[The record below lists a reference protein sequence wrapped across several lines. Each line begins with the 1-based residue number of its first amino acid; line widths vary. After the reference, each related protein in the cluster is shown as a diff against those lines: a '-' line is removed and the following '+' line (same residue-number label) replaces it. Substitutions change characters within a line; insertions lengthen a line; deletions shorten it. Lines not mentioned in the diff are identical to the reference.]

1 MRRWWRIAL
10 VVGLIGAVE
19 LLTASPGHAALTG
32 TCDATG
38 TVVGQGRTYDAQT
51 TNKVTLPLEDK
62 VEWAG
67 SVAGGDE
74 NGEGPRRQIEG
85 EVRLKMP
92 PGVPFSTVQL
102 GDWGPKESTRYANSG
117 TYDYELPSILGGAT
131 VHLTGFHKEAGAEV
145 CSGEVEIELEGTWG
159 NPALYGA
166 LAITA
171 LSAAGLVI
179 AAVR

>member
-1 MRRWWRIAL
+1 
-10 VVGLIGAVE
+10 
-19 LLTASPGHAALTG
+19 
-32 TCDATG
+32 
-38 TVVGQGRTYDAQT
+38 
-51 TNKVTLPLEDK
+51 
-62 VEWAG
+62 
-67 SVAGGDE
+67 
-74 NGEGPRRQIEG
+74 
-85 EVRLKMP
+85 
-92 PGVPFSTVQL
+92 
-102 GDWGPKESTRYANSG
+102 
-117 TYDYELPSILGGAT
+117 